1 MGTPGSTPGRT
12 PGRQRRAAAGTRR
25 DAEFA
30 AFVAGAGGRLLHSA
44 LLLTGDRADAER
56 LLTDA
61 LARLYA
67 DWQHLLDGDD
77 PYDRAR
83 SELFVRYAYR
93 PWRRLRGG
101 ALDGLS
107 ARERL
112 IITMRYFEGIGEE
125 QTAALLGMGV
135 ERVGEI
141 AAHSGARLRSR
152 PARVGPRAAR
162 SRTASAVGR

>member
-1 MGTPGSTPGRT
+1 VGTP
-12 PGRQRRAAAGTRR
+12 RQRRAAAEIRR
-25 DAEFA
+25 DTEFA

-44 LLLTGDRADAER
+44 VLLTGDRADADR
-56 LLTDA
+56 LLTAA

-67 DWQHLLDGDD
+67 DWRQLLDGDD

-83 SELFVRYAYR
+83 CELFTRYAYR
-93 PWRRLRGG
+93 PWSRPRGG
-101 ALDGLS
+101 PLDGLS

-112 IITMRYFEGIGEE
+112 VVTMRYFEGIGEE
-125 QTAALLGMGV
+125 QTAALLGMAA
-135 ERVGEI
+135 ERVAEI

-152 PARVGPRAAR
+152 PARAAPRVPR